1 MLEMDLETAF
11 ELLKATVKQSEALD
25 KARHFDLTLVSSHDR
40 ENYIDAIK
48 RIQKAIRLKEVTQEF
63 VEKRTSLKL

>member
-11 ELLKATVKQSEALD
+11 ELLKTTVKQSVALD
-25 KARHFDLTLVSSHDR
+25 KARHFDLTLVPAQDLDK
-40 ENYIDAIK
+40 YILAIK
-48 RIQKAIRLKEVTQEF
+48 RVQKAVRLKEVTQEF